1 MFTVVPEGVEDAE
14 DLSLLKDKQSTDPQH
29 FLGYSADRC
38 SFWLGIV
45 GCFTWLKFS
54 MSRFA
59 CQALAVHSHGSSG
72 NLDAL
77 RFQSRIQGPR
87 DWQLRHRIVR
97 YGFTVLIQSCS
108 VTTSTLTPLVVV
120 GHLRLVKVYP
130 FTVGA
135 NVRTTVTG
143 FRHDSCAVSP
153 LLRTGK
159 SAHLVPTAIWSGRRT
174 FDVEILGKHRS
185 RQSVLF
191 FSGALCTCSLRFMS

>member
-1 MFTVVPEGVEDAE
+1 M
-14 DLSLLKDKQSTDPQH
+14 
-29 FLGYSADRC
+29 
-38 SFWLGIV
+38 GIV

-77 RFQSRIQGPR
+77 RFQSRIQGLR

-97 YGFTVLIQSCS
+97 YGITVLIQSCS

-130 FTVGA
+130 FICWRKCSYNGY
-135 NVRTTVTG
+135 RI
-143 FRHDSCAVSP
+143 
-153 LLRTGK
+153 
-159 SAHLVPTAIWSGRRT
+159 SA
-174 FDVEILGKHRS
+174 
-185 RQSVLF
+185 
-191 FSGALCTCSLRFMS
+191 